1 MLHLDPERLAALA
14 DDEPTAAEAAHL
26 SECAEC
32 ARERDASRAIIE
44 LAARQHSAVVP
55 PSLVEWTA
63 LSARLREEGLVTSGG
78 SRSRITR
85 LWSRPWLNAAAAVLL
100 VVGGG
105 AVGRWSAGIH
115 AGAATPGAVQS
126 PNAPDRDAQMAN
138 AQRTPGSTGGV
149 LTSNALSP
157 DSVLSFHSTDE
168 ALETMRVAERT
179 YRGAMAYIAAQDTS
193 ADAQPD
199 PARYRA
205 RLAALDRMS
214 GAALA
219 AVNEAPH
226 DPVINQY
233 YLSTVSA
240 RQATLR
246 QLDRA
251 LPSGVKLVSY

>member
-26 SECAEC
+26 AECVEC
-32 ARERDASRAIIE
+32 ARERDAARMIVT
-44 LAARQHSAVVP
+44 LAARERSATVP
-55 PSLVEWTA
+55 ASLAEWTS
-63 LSARLREEGLVTSGG
+63 LSARLREEGLVTSTGG
-78 SRSRITR
+78 PRSRVAR
-85 LWSRPWLNAAAAVLL
+85 AWSHPWLNAAAAVLL

-105 AVGRWSAGIH
+105 AVGRWSAGTH
-115 AGAATPGAVQS
+115 FGATTLGSNQSAATQS
-126 PNAPDRDAQMAN
+126 AN
-138 AQRTPGSTGGV
+138 AQGARGGTG
-149 LTSNALSP
+149 LSLATNATSP
-157 DSVLSFHSTDE
+157 DSVLTFHSTEE
-168 ALETMRVAERT
+168 ALETMRAAEQT

-193 ADAQPD
+193 ADSQPD

>member
-14 DDEPTAAEAAHL
+14 DDEPTAAEAEHL
-26 SECAEC
+26 NECVECAH
-32 ARERDASRAIIE
+32 ERDAARTIVE
-44 LAARQHSAVVP
+44 LAAHERSAVVP
-55 PSLVEWTA
+55 ASLAEWTS
-63 LSARLREEGLVTSGG
+63 LSTRLREEGLVTSTNGA
-78 SRSRITR
+78 RSRFAR
-85 LWSRPWLNAAAAVLL
+85 PWSHPWLNAAAAVIL
-100 VVGGG
+100 VAGGG
-105 AVGRWSAGIH
+105 AIGRWSAG
-115 AGAATPGAVQS
+115 
-126 PNAPDRDAQMAN
+126 APDTASSVN
-138 AQRTPGSTGGV
+138 AQATNSQTARSGIGV
-149 LTSNALSP
+149 ALANNPLSP
-157 DSVLSFHSTDE
+157 DSVLTFHSMEE
-168 ALETMRVAERT
+168 AIETMRVAERT

-193 ADAQPD
+193 GDSQPD

>member
-14 DDEPTAAEAAHL
+14 DDEPTAAEVVHL
-26 SECAEC
+26 AECVEC
-32 ARERDASRAIIE
+32 ARERDAHRA
-44 LAARQHSAVVP
+44 LHAMAARERATVVQP
-55 PSLVEWTA
+55 PLSDWSSLRA
-63 LSARLREEGLVTSGG
+63 QLREEGLLSTAGDMHVSRNVG
-78 SRSRITR
+78 SMGAR
-85 LWSRPWLNAAAAVLL
+85 WRPWLNAAAAVLL
-100 VVGGG
+100 VLGGG
-105 AVGRWSAGIH
+105 AVGRWSAY
-115 AGAATPGAVQS
+115 AGQRGATQGSSSQV
-126 PNAPDRDAQMAN
+126 AN
-138 AQRTPGSTGGV
+138 AQRSSGATLAANSPSTDTT
-149 LTSNALSP
+149 LT
-157 DSVLSFHSTDE
+157 FHSMEE
-168 ALETMRVAERT
+168 ALATLRVAERT
-179 YRGAMAYIAAQDTS
+179 YRSAVSYIAAQDTS
-193 ADAQPD
+193 ADTQVSPEQF
-199 PARYRA
+199 RA